1 MGRETEEPLSCRSAM
16 GPPAGWGAAVSMSE
30 PDPPSSAGGVPR
42 SRSSLFEEQGR
53 QALKPGFRLWCPAPA
68 LTPRPFPAV
77 SPAAGPLTSLLPVA
91 CPSPQ
96 GFTFGKAGE
105 ILTRRLR
112 YLVFRSMLRQVGLPG
127 MAPGGCALCP
137 VGRRWDCCWAAARA
151 RGALLGMGSGP
162 GSPRARWRLPGGLP
176 STLRLSS
183 CRRRRWKQ
191 YSVPPHPSPL
201 LLSFS
206 PWETRDALVY
216 SCQEVPSEPFVSTDQ
231 KSAPRPACCC
241 LVSVQGLG

>member
-1 MGRETEEPLSCRSAM
+1 MG
-16 GPPAGWGAAVSMSE
+16 
-30 PDPPSSAGGVPR
+30 
-42 SRSSLFEEQGR
+42 SRSVDVKTRSSQLCWWSLFEEQGR

-77 SPAAGPLTSLLPVA
+77 SPPAGPLTSLLPVA

-127 MAPGGCALCP
+127 MAPGGVCTVPCGQALGLLSGLQREPGVLCWGWAWGP
-137 VGRRWDCCWAAARA
+137 V
-151 RGALLGMGSGP
+151 
-162 GSPRARWRLPGGLP
+162 SPRARWCLPGGLP
-176 STLRLSS
+176 SAAAGGGDGSDLP
-183 CRRRRWKQ
+183 C
-191 YSVPPHPSPL
+191 PHSPL
-201 LLSFS
+201 LSFFPS
-206 PWETRDALVY
+206 LPGRRDAHVY

-231 KSAPRPACCC
+231 KSAPRPTCCC
-241 LVSVQGLG
+241 LVSVLELD

>member
-30 PDPPSSAGGVPR
+30 PDPPSSAGGAPR
-42 SRSSLFEEQGR
+42 LWSSLFEEQGR

-137 VGRRWDCCWAAARA
+137 VGRRWDCCWGRSASPGCSAGDGLGTRVPARQMA
-151 RGALLGMGSGP
+151 
-162 GSPRARWRLPGGLP
+162 SPRRAPVRPPPQQLQAEEMEAIFRAPT
-176 STLRLSS
+176 SLSS
-183 CRRRRWKQ
+183 
-191 YSVPPHPSPL
+191 PSF
-201 LLSFS
+201 LLS
-206 PWETRDALVY
+206 PGD
-216 SCQEVPSEPFVSTDQ
+216 P
-231 KSAPRPACCC
+231 
-241 LVSVQGLG
+241 